1 MRLPALRPLLVGCL
15 LASPI
20 ALAAPLDEALDA
32 STQLSQAGQAS
43 QKRIEGLD
51 DATQQMLDDYRYSI
65 QQAQSLKEYNAQ
77 MRELVAAQ
85 QAELES
91 YQQQLETIERTEEAV
106 TPLMRKMVQVLAEFV
121 VADVPFLP
129 QERADRIATLEE
141 LLPRADVGVAE
152 KYRRILEAYQI
163 ESDYGRTLEAWR
175 GELGEGDK
183 QRSVDF
189 LRIGRVMLYYQTPD
203 GHESGWFN
211 SQARQW
217 ETLDNSV
224 RRPLRYA
231 IGMARQEKTTTW
243 LDLPIKT
250 LALEVKP

>member
-1 MRLPALRPLLVGCL
+1 MRLPALRPLVVGCL
-15 LASPI
+15 LASPL
-20 ALAAPLDEALDA
+20 AFAAPLDEALDA
-32 STQLSQAGQAS
+32 STQLSQAAQSS

-51 DATQQMLDDYRYSI
+51 DATQKMLDDYRYSVH
-65 QQAQSLKEYNAQ
+65 QAQSLKEYNAQ

-91 YQQQLETIERTEEAV
+91 YQQQLDTIERTEEAV
-106 TPLMRKMVQVLAEFV
+106 TPLMRRMVQVLAEFV
-121 VADVPFLP
+121 AADVPFLP
-129 QERADRIATLEE
+129 QERADRISTLEE

-175 GELGEGDK
+175 GEIETDKK
-183 QRSVDF
+183 QRTVDF
-189 LRIGRVMLYYQTPD
+189 LRVGRVMLYYQTPD

-211 SQARQW
+211 SKTRQW
-217 ETLDNSV
+217 EVLDNSV
-224 RRPLRYA
+224 RRTLRHA
-231 IGMARQEKTTTW
+231 IGVARQEKTTTW

-250 LALEVKP
+250 AALEAKQ